1 MASSLFRNRQP
12 SVQQQIP
19 NTNSGTF
26 QPPSNLGQIKG
37 LLNMMKTGGNPQGM
51 VQSMLQNSPQG
62 GEIVKYL
69 NAHGGDARAAFYDM
83 AKQKGVDP
91 NTVLNMLN

>member
-1 MASSLFRNRQP
+1 
-12 SVQQQIP
+12 
-19 NTNSGTF
+19 
-26 QPPSNLGQIKG
+26 
-37 LLNMMKTGGNPQGM
+37 M

-62 GEIVKYL
+62 GEIMKYL